1 MEPKEFQEKVKVS
14 FSNAKKEINDLKE
27 ELNLIKKDF
36 YALKEEISKII
47 SLIEE
52 KRRIS
57 KEIGQETDPIISY
70 ANKHAN
76 MQINMQTNKHTL
88 NTQINTQSVTQLDQI
103 FLKLAKKEFLFFLTV
118 YQLEEDIGQPVT
130 YARVA
135 NHLKITEGG
144 VRTYL
149 HNVVKKGAP
158 IEKIKLNNKLVVL
171 TINKEF
177 KNLKLKTRLID
188 LYSHLDSEQTRLTD
202 M

>member
-1 MEPKEFQEKVKVS
+1 
-14 FSNAKKEINDLKE
+14 
-27 ELNLIKKDF
+27 
-36 YALKEEISKII
+36 
-47 SLIEE
+47 
-52 KRRIS
+52 
-57 KEIGQETDPIISY
+57 
-70 ANKHAN
+70 

-158 IEKIKLNNKLVVL
+158 IEKIKLNNKHVVL